1 MHVEESECM
10 DGDQH
15 KTISAGLCHESF
27 GLPTHPKYGV
37 KDDPDD
43 HFFSVPIPQ

>member
-1 MHVEESECM
+1 MEESEWM

-15 KTISAGLCHESF
+15 KMISAGLCHESF